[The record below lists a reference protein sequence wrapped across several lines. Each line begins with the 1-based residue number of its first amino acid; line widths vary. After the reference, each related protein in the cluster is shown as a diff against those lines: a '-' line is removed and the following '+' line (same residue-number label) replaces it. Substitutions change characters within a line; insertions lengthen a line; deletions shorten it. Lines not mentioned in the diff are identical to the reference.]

1 MHDALIKVGGKCKG
15 WVFWASLQWSPR
27 KGVGVLEKFPGMIN
41 EDDERLSREDIGE
54 RFKESVLF
62 NMSLRK
68 LWGSVM
74 DREAWRAAVHG
85 VPKSRTQLS
94 D

>member
-1 MHDALIKVGGKCKG
+1 
-15 WVFWASLQWSPR
+15 
-27 KGVGVLEKFPGMIN
+27 MIN
-41 EDDERLSREDIGE
+41 EDDERLSKEDIGE

-74 DREAWRAAVHG
+74 DREAWRAAVLG
-85 VPKSRTQLS
+85 FITNQTRLS